1 MPTVNERFEVPAG
14 TGRAVPVRTGQQ
26 FRVIDVEGGQVAD
39 LFAFVAADPTEHL
52 SASHTRTATSRLFP
66 APGQSFVT
74 DRRRPILTLTGDT
87 SPGVHD
93 MLIAACDPQRYADLG
108 APQHAS
114 CADNL
119 RTAMAQCGVSTD
131 LVPQPV
137 NLFMHIPVDP
147 RGDLEWLPAISRA
160 GDAVT
165 FEALLDCVVAVS
177 ACPMDLNA
185 INGDRPGPLAI
196 EIGQNSPR

>member
-1 MPTVNERFEVPAG
+1 MERFEVPAG
-14 TGRAVPVRTGQQ
+14 TGRAVPVRAGQQ
-26 FRVIDVEGGQVAD
+26 IRVIDVEGGQVAD
-39 LFAFVAADPTEHL
+39 LFAFVAAHPTEHL

-93 MLIAACDPQRYADLG
+93 MLIAACDRQRYADLG

-119 RTAMAQCGVSTD
+119 RTAMAQCGVRTD

-137 NLFMHIPVDP
+137 NLFMHIPVDAH
-147 RGDLEWLPAISRA
+147 GDLEWLPAISRA

-185 INGDRPGPLAI
+185 INGHRLGPLAI